1 MSEKGADFVSPAT
14 LRGRRLTEERKGRG
28 EQRLNDWIDRESAQI
43 LEGMVKRYRHSVDAK
58 ASRGEVLEALIKG
71 SRLPGLQ

>member
-1 MSEKGADFVSPAT
+1 MSGKGVDDVSPAT

-43 LEGMVKRYRHSVDAK
+43 LEGMVKRYRRKVDAK
-58 ASRGEVLEALIKG
+58 ASRGEVLEALIKARG
-71 SRLPGLQ
+71 LPSLQ